1 MSVALYVAIANVMQP
16 ETVIR
21 WRMQGYRRLKKTVFE
36 PDELQALKTIYDDIN
51 SEGWF
56 DPDQREAFA
65 HYLIET
71 CPDIAAM
78 KRHRSVAE
86 ASARMFYSRPPDT
99 AKAVGWL

>member
-1 MSVALYVAIANVMQP
+1 
-16 ETVIR
+16 
-21 WRMQGYRRLKKTVFE
+21 MQGYRRVQKSVFE
-36 PDELQALKTIYDDIN
+36 PDELRALKAIYDDVTA
-51 SEGWF
+51 EDWF

-65 HYLIET
+65 RYLIET

-86 ASARMFYSRPPDT
+86 ASARIFYSRPPET